1 VESLGELAASD
12 GLKDKPIQKNLE
24 NQKIVFLTSGSSG
37 KPKLISHS
45 RQTLEAAAAAS
56 NRATGLGTSHSWLI
70 ALPFYHLGG
79 FSIFVRCKLA
89 GAQAFLAEGNESSL
103 SSSSLLKSLQ
113 RSCPDFLSLVPKQ
126 LEGLVKE
133 EETWSR
139 PKVILIG
146 GAPLSP
152 ELRKR
157 AREKALP
164 VIETWGMTEAA
175 SSLAFLSE
183 KRELIRLDN
192 VSLRASASSKDLGEN
207 ELSMEVQSTGV
218 FLSTEQGE
226 GSWFATGDR
235 FRKTPT
241 GRYRILGR
249 EDRMIISGGEN
260 IYPAE
265 IEIEARNF
273 KGVSE
278 AAVVGIESRKWGER
292 PVMFVVLE
300 SFKLP
305 DFIVELEELP
315 KLSIGKIDY
324 SELSRQAKSLH

>member
-1 VESLGELAASD
+1 LLALISDNSEELFEVIKSLYDGGQDFALLSPKLKAPQLEDVLKRLKPRQVYFGGDKSSRSLSKSWEKEARGDTEFSVESLGELAASD

-164 VIETWGMTEAA
+164 VIETGGMTEAA

-218 FLSTEQGE
+218 
-226 GSWFATGDR
+226 
-235 FRKTPT
+235 
-241 GRYRILGR
+241 Y
-249 EDRMIISGGEN
+249 
-260 IYPAE
+260 
-265 IEIEARNF
+265 
-273 KGVSE
+273 
-278 AAVVGIESRKWGER
+278 
-292 PVMFVVLE
+292 
-300 SFKLP
+300 
-305 DFIVELEELP
+305 
-315 KLSIGKIDY
+315 
-324 SELSRQAKSLH
+324 